1 MQDADLFMGLDA
13 IAGVFVGFGALIAV
27 RRGGPTEPL
36 EVAYTRG
43 MVALGVLVV
52 VAAQAPVTLG
62 FFDLAEH
69 QVWALSSVVFLV
81 VALIML
87 LTIVRMP
94 EYRTNIGAQAE
105 KVRAPS
111 RSRWIA
117 LGESVLAG
125 ASILAM
131 VLIPVVILLG
141 VAPDL
146 EAGLY
151 FALCAFTLFQAAWML
166 LILVFAQR
174 LPATASDE
182 TELPMEGGANA

>member
-1 MQDADLFMGLDA
+1 MQDADLFMELAA

-27 RRGGPTEPL
+27 RRGGPTEPF

-43 MVALGVLVV
+43 MVAIGVLAVI
-52 VAAQAPVTLG
+52 AALAPVTLG

-69 QVWALSSVVFLV
+69 QIWALSSVVFLIV
-81 VALIML
+81 GLI
-87 LTIVRMP
+87 LTVTMVRTP
-94 EYRTNIGAQAE
+94 EYRTNMAAQAE
-105 KVRAPS
+105 KARAPS

-117 LGESVLAG
+117 VGETVLSTL
-125 ASILAM
+125 SILAL
-131 VLIPVVILLG
+131 VLVPVVILLG

-151 FALCAFTLFQAAWML
+151 FGLVVLALLQAAWLL

-174 LPATASDE
+174 LPAIASDSA
-182 TELPMEGGANA
+182 ELPATGGSSA

>member
-1 MQDADLFMGLDA
+1 MQHTDLFMELAG

-27 RRGGPTEPL
+27 RRGGPTEPP

-43 MVALGVLVV
+43 MVAIGVLVV
-52 VAAQAPVTLG
+52 VAALAPVTLG

-69 QVWALSSVVFLV
+69 QVWAVSSVLFLV
-81 VALIML
+81 VALIMAF
-87 LTIVRMP
+87 TIVRTP
-94 EYRTNIGAQAE
+94 EYRTNVGAQIE
-105 KVRAPS
+105 KTRAPS
-111 RSRWIA
+111 GSRWMA
-117 LGESVLAG
+117 VGETVLSG
-125 ASILAM
+125 ASGVAL

-151 FALCAFTLFQAAWML
+151 FALCAFALLQAAWML

-174 LPATASDE
+174 LPATASDQA
-182 TELPMEGGANA
+182 ELPASGGSSA

>member
-1 MQDADLFMGLDA
+1 MHDADLFMELAG

-27 RRGGPTEPL
+27 RTGGPTEPL

-52 VAAQAPVTLG
+52 VAALAPVNLG
-62 FFDLAEH
+62 FFDLTEH
-69 QVWALSSVVFLV
+69 QIWALSSVLFLGV
-81 VALIML
+81 GLIVTVA
-87 LTIVRMP
+87 IVRTP
-94 EYRTNIGAQAE
+94 EYRTNIAAQAE
-105 KVRAPS
+105 KTRAQS

-117 LGESVLAG
+117 AAETVLTA
-125 ASILAM
+125 ASMLAL
-131 VLIPVVILLG
+131 VVIPVVILLG

-151 FALCAFTLFQAAWML
+151 FAVVALALLQAAWML

-174 LPATASDE
+174 LPAT
-182 TELPMEGGANA
+182 GGSSA